1 MAREYEDISERK
13 CAVCGQYAA
22 WNDPLDKHHVF
33 GGANRKNSEREGLVV
48 YLHHFAC
55 HESGPKAVHRCR
67 ETDQRLKRAAQRAWL
82 KANEGATVEDF
93 MLIFGRNYL

>member
-1 MAREYEDISERK
+1 MMYEDDQPVRK
-13 CAVCGQYAA
+13 CSVCGQMAF

-55 HESGPKAVHRCR
+55 HESGPNAVHRNR
-67 ETDQRLKRAAQRAWL
+67 EIDLKLKRAAEKAWL
-82 KANEGATVEDF
+82 KANEGATIEDF
-93 MLIFGRNYL
+93 RLIFGKNYL

>member
-1 MAREYEDISERK
+1 MRYEETRPRK
-13 CAVCGQYAA
+13 CAVCGRGED
-22 WNDPLDKHHVF
+22 WNDPFDLHHVF

-55 HESGPKAVHRCR
+55 HESGPNAVHRNR
-67 ETDQRLKRAAQRAWL
+67 ETDLKLKSAAEKAWL

-93 MLIFGRNYL
+93 MLIFGRNYI

>member
-1 MAREYEDISERK
+1 MRYEDDQPVRK
-13 CAVCGQYAA
+13 CSVCGQMEF

-55 HESGPKAVHRCR
+55 HESGPNAVHMNR
-67 ETDQRLKRAAQRAWL
+67 EIDLRLKRAAEKAWL
-82 KANEGATVEDF
+82 KANEGATIEDF
-93 MLIFGRNYL
+93 RLIFGKNYL

>member
-1 MAREYEDISERK
+1 MRYEEDRPRK
-13 CAVCGQYAA
+13 CSVCGQGEI
-22 WNDPLDKHHVF
+22 WNDPFDLHHVF

-55 HESGPKAVHRCR
+55 HESGPNAVHNNR
-67 ETDQRLKRAAQRAWL
+67 EIDLKLKRAAEKAWL

-93 MLIFGRNYL
+93 MLIFGRNYI